1 MHLTEL
7 IESKTFV
14 AIALELY
21 NGQVEIG
28 AVRFEGW
35 EVDDKNIKDCVRI
48 TDKICIRI
56 DIVKGLE
63 KSYRT
68 ERKPVIYG
76 DTYNLAKL
84 LKFIDKN
91 IIVVHKPEDIFLLN
105 AITDRSAERVDNRI
119 LDNLSIAK
127 SVYGDKIE
135 DYSSDYFARRF
146 FPRSQ
151 FDGATG
157 AAVLTAMIFGRL
169 ALEDDFAHCGY

>member
-28 AVRFEGW
+28 AVRFNGW
-35 EVDDKNIKDCVRI
+35 EVADKNIKDCIRI
-48 TDKICIRI
+48 TDKICIRM
-56 DIVKGLE
+56 DSAAGLG
-63 KSYRT
+63 KSCRT
-68 ERKPVIYG
+68 ERMPGMYE
-76 DTYNLAKL
+76 DTENTAKL
-84 LKFIDKN
+84 LKFIGTN
-91 IIVVHKPEDIFLLN
+91 IIVVHKPKDIFILN
-105 AITDRSAERVDNRI
+105 AIRDCCAERIENRI

-127 SVYGDKIE
+127 SIYGDKIK
-135 DYSSDYFARRF
+135 DFSMKYFASRF

-151 FDGATG
+151 YDGATG

-169 ALEDDFAHCGY
+169 ALEDDFAHCRY